1 MVTSTQKL
9 SRDHDI
15 KKPMTQDEAA
25 TKRGGE
31 KTGDAENK
39 ETKSSEQNK
48 PVKIDSRSD
57 PSSLRLTK
65 HQIESATSNRAASSP
80 NYGPLLSLSDKS
92 QRARLH
98 ISWEGIGDE
107 ISDEA
112 MNEVNITRSYEFE
125 VWSAHYSPRTHSVSA
140 EVVRTDPEKAV
151 TPIRNV
157 NIVRD
162 RIALIMRGGAPLRTK
177 ILHAQRAGAVGV
189 MIYDNTRKCNKKFDQ
204 RCSPGGDKSKGS
216 GFAAQDTPDSWSEIT
231 IPSVLIRE
239 VDGRRILGL
248 MA

>member
-1 MVTSTQKL
+1 
-9 SRDHDI
+9 
-15 KKPMTQDEAA
+15 
-25 TKRGGE
+25 
-31 KTGDAENK
+31 
-39 ETKSSEQNK
+39 
-48 PVKIDSRSD
+48 
-57 PSSLRLTK
+57 LRLTK